1 MTSEAGPTG
10 RPKRAARL
18 APLEAELERR
28 ILVLDGAMGTEI
40 QKLALDEAAF
50 RGERFKDWPRD
61 LRGNNDLLNLTR
73 PDAIKAIHDAY
84 LAAGADIIETN
95 TFNSTRIAL
104 ADYGLEEF
112 ARELNEAGARIAR
125 ERADAFE
132 ARDGRVRFVAGAI
145 GPTNRTA
152 SISPRVEDAGFRNV
166 SFDELVAA
174 YSEAA
179 SGLIAGGVDLLL
191 VETIFDTLNAKA
203 ALFAIEDVFEQ
214 LGMRLPLVIS
224 GTITDRSEERR
235 VGKECRS
242 RW

>member
-1 MTSEAGPTG
+1 MTSEAGPSR
-10 RPKRAARL
+10 RPSRAVLLAR
-18 APLEAELERR
+18 LEAELERR

-40 QKLALDEAAF
+40 QKLRLDEAAF
-50 RGERFKDWPRD
+50 RGEQFKDWTRD

-73 PDAIKAIHDAY
+73 PEAIEAIHDAY
-84 LAAGADIIETN
+84 LSAGADIIETN

-104 ADYGLEEF
+104 ADYGLEHL

-125 ERADAFE
+125 AQADAFE
-132 ARDGRVRFVAGAI
+132 TRDGRVRFVAGAL
-145 GPTNRTA
+145 GPTNKTA

-174 YSEAA
+174 YAEAV

-214 LGMRLPLVIS
+214 LGTRLPLMIS

>member
-10 RPKRAARL
+10 RPMRAARL

-50 RGERFKDWPRD
+50 RGARFKDWHRD

-73 PDAIKAIHDAY
+73 PGAIEAIHDAY

-112 ARELNEAGARIAR
+112 ARELNETGAR
-125 ERADAFE
+125 
-132 ARDGRVRFVAGAI
+132 
-145 GPTNRTA
+145 
-152 SISPRVEDAGFRNV
+152 
-166 SFDELVAA
+166 
-174 YSEAA
+174 
-179 SGLIAGGVDLLL
+179 
-191 VETIFDTLNAKA
+191 
-203 ALFAIEDVFEQ
+203 
-214 LGMRLPLVIS
+214 
-224 GTITDRSEERR
+224 RSEERR

-242 RW
+242 RWAREH